1 MRVVTDG
8 AVTFDMEMAARESRH
23 FAATDRFEVTA
34 ADTAA
39 VLLELN
45 GQSLPFAG
53 ATGSSGTIVLTS
65 NDMRQAT
72 GGNTQR

>member
-1 MRVVTDG
+1 
-8 AVTFDMEMAARESRH
+8 MAARESWR

-45 GQSLPFAG
+45 GQSVPFAG
-53 ATGSSGTIVLTS
+53 ATSSSGTIVL
-65 NDMRQAT
+65 NE
-72 GGNTQR
+72 QRHEASERWKHSALKI